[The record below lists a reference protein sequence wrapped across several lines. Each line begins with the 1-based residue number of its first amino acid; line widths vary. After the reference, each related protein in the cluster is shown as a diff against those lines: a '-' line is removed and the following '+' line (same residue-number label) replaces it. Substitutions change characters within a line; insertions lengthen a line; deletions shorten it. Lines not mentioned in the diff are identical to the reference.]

1 MKEALTGKP
10 GGGPLC
16 CFRAKSDNVFL
27 QVQRNIMF
35 PIDTLDF
42 SDCFIQIVISSKK
55 KKKLDQK
62 TKAVIRVALILR
74 ISEINYTL

>member
-1 MKEALTGKP
+1 
-10 GGGPLC
+10 
-16 CFRAKSDNVFL
+16 
-27 QVQRNIMF
+27 MF